1 LTSADDD
8 FELSGRPS
16 WEELMQQRAEYEF
29 TTEQSETISTLSSRM
44 RWVGIFLIAIGVI
57 AGVAGL
63 MSLAEA
69 GIAVVSIIQAVIYA
83 LIGIWTIRAATSF
96 ALIPETQG
104 RDVTNLMNALG
115 SLRTLYSFQF
125 WLIIAGLVVL
135 VLSLLAG
142 LFVEPAPA
150 PA

>member
-29 TTEQSETISTLSSRM
+29 TTEQSETINTLATRM
-44 RWVGIFLIAIGVI
+44 RWVGIFLIAIGVV
-57 AGVAGL
+57 AGIAGL

-83 LIGIWTIRAATSF
+83 LIGIWTIRAAASF

-125 WLIIAGLVVL
+125 WLIITGLVVL

>member
-1 LTSADDD
+1 
-8 FELSGRPS
+8 
-16 WEELMQQRAEYEF
+16 MQQRAEYEF
-29 TTEQSETISTLSSRM
+29 TAEQSETISTLSTRM

-57 AGVAGL
+57 AGIAGL

-83 LIGIWTIRAATSF
+83 LIGIWTMRAAASF
-96 ALIPETQG
+96 ALIPETES
-104 RDVTNLMNALG
+104 RDVTNLMSALG
-115 SLRTLYSFQF
+115 SLRTLYNFQF
-125 WLIIAGLVVL
+125 WLIIVGLIVL